1 VNEPLVSL
9 EKPPSPGPPH
19 RADLPLPVE
28 RTLANGMRVIA
39 FAQRSAPK
47 AYAVPLI
54 SAQLIFRGGASA
66 EDETEAGLATL
77 TATLLTQGTATKS
90 AIEIAQAVDGLGA
103 RLDAASGYDAS
114 IVSLTALTHVFPAA
128 FALFDEIVR
137 QPSFPPAEVERVRA
151 KAIGDLALSY
161 SNPSALARFVAQR
174 VAFAAS
180 PYGHPVAGT
189 AETLA
194 GLDRDRVVAFHA
206 QYFRPD
212 NATLIVGGDC
222 AIDEA
227 FALAERQFG
236 GWRASA
242 APLAVRAAS
251 DAPAPRSRV
260 TIVDKP
266 DAGRTAII
274 VGRVGVARRAPNYA
288 AGVVAT
294 AVLSG
299 YSGRLNQEV
308 RVKRGLSYGAGAQL
322 IARREPGLFLASTLV
337 DHTKV
342 GEAVA
347 VILDTL
353 RGLASTAPEPAE
365 LVTRKATISGG
376 FSRSVE
382 TIDGITG
389 VLGELALYDVPLTEL
404 GDYLPEIEAVEP
416 AQVRQFAAQ
425 TFEDPFV
432 VLVGDARHFGA
443 AIAAAYSN
451 VTTIPLAQLD
461 LGRSDAVLRLR
472 SRQVPDR
479 A

>member
-1 VNEPLVSL
+1 MTQPLPVL

-66 EDETEAGLATL
+66 ENETEAGLATL
-77 TATLLTQGTATKS
+77 TSSLLTQGTATKS
-90 AIEIAQAVDGLGA
+90 AVEIAQAVDGLGA

-114 IVSLTALTHVFPAA
+114 IVSLTALTHVFSAA

-137 QPSFPPAEVERVRA
+137 QPSFPQAEVERVRA

-174 VAFAAS
+174 VAFASS
-180 PYGHPVAGT
+180 PYGHPVSGT

-206 QYFRPD
+206 KYFRPD

-222 AIDEA
+222 APEEA
-227 FALAERQFG
+227 FALAEQQFG
-236 GWRASA
+236 GWRAPASTLPALAPFA
-242 APLAVRAAS
+242 APS
-251 DAPAPRSRV
+251 PRSRV
-260 TIVDKP
+260 VIVDKP

-274 VGRVGVARRAPNYA
+274 AGRVGVARRAKNYP

-322 IARREPGLFLASTLV
+322 IARREPGLFLSSTLV

-342 GEAVA
+342 EEAVA

-353 RGLASTAPEPAE
+353 RGLAATAPEAAE

-389 VLGELALYDVPLTEL
+389 VLGELALYDVPLSEL
-404 GDYLPEIEAVEP
+404 GNYLPEIEAVDP
-416 AQVRQFAAQ
+416 AMVQRFAA
-425 TFEDPFV
+425 DICDDLFV
-432 VLVGDARHFGA
+432 VLCGDARIFGA
-443 AIAAAYSN
+443 AIAAAYPN

-461 LGRSDAVLRLR
+461 LGRPDAVR
-472 SRQVPDR
+472 DR
-479 A
+479 

>member
-1 VNEPLVSL
+1 MTQPIATL
-9 EKPPSPGPPH
+9 EKPPSPGAPH
-19 RADLPLPVE
+19 RAELPSPVE

-39 FAQRSAPK
+39 FPQRSAPK

-54 SAQLIFRGGASA
+54 AAQLLVRGGASA
-66 EDETEAGLATL
+66 ESESEAGLASL
-77 TATLLTQGTATKS
+77 TTTLLTQGTTSKS
-90 AIEIAQAVDGLGA
+90 AVEIAQAVDGLGA
-103 RLDAASGYDAS
+103 RLDAASGYDAAV
-114 IVSLTALTHVFPAA
+114 VSLTALTHVFANA
-128 FALFDEIVR
+128 FALFDEIIR
-137 QPSFPPAEVERVRA
+137 QPSFPQAEVERVRA

-161 SNPSALARFVAQR
+161 SSPSALARYVAQR
-174 VAFAAS
+174 VAFGAA

-194 GLDRDRVVAFHA
+194 SLDRDRIVAFHA
-206 QYFRPD
+206 RYFRPD

-222 AIDEA
+222 APEDA

-236 GWRASA
+236 NWRAPETPLPVA
-242 APLAVRAAS
+242 ADVG
-251 DAPAPRSRV
+251 APAPQARV
-260 TIVDKP
+260 VIVDKP
-266 DAGRTAII
+266 DAGRTAVV
-274 VGRVGVARRAPNYA
+274 VGRVAIARRAPSYA
-288 AGVVAT
+288 AGIVAT

-322 IARREPGLFLASTLV
+322 IARREPGMFLSSTLV

-342 GEAVA
+342 EEALK

-353 RGLASTAPEPAE
+353 AGLAAAPPEAAE

-376 FSRSVE
+376 FSRSIE

-404 GDYLPEIEAVEP
+404 GNYLPEIEAVDP
-416 AQVRQFAAQ
+416 GMVQRFAAD
-425 TFEDPFV
+425 TFADQFV
-432 VLVGDARHFGA
+432 VLVGDARAFGA
-443 AIAAAYSN
+443 AIEAAYSN
-451 VTTIPLAQLD
+451 VTTIPFAQLD
-461 LGRSDAVLRLR
+461 LGQPNATA
-472 SRQVPDR
+472 PPG

>member
-1 VNEPLVSL
+1 VRESIPTL
-9 EKPPSPGPPH
+9 EKPPSPGAPH

-28 RTLANGMRVIA
+28 RTLANGLRVIA
-39 FAQRSAPK
+39 FPQRSAPK

-54 SAQLIFRGGASA
+54 AAQLIVRGGASGESEA
-66 EDETEAGLATL
+66 EAGLATL
-77 TATLLTQGTATKS
+77 TTSLLTQGTATKS
-90 AIEIAQAVDGLGA
+90 AVEIAQAVDGLGA

-114 IVSLTALTHVFPAA
+114 IVSLTALSHVFENA

-137 QPSFPPAEVERVRA
+137 RPSFPLAEVERVRA

-161 SNPSALARFVAQR
+161 SSPSALARFVAQR

-194 GLDRDRVVAFHA
+194 TLDRDRIVAFHA
-206 QYFRPD
+206 RYFRPD

-222 AIDEA
+222 DPQEA

-236 GWRASA
+236 NWQRPAT
-242 APLAVRAAS
+242 PLP
-251 DAPAPRSRV
+251 APAAFTAPPPRSRV
-260 TIVDKP
+260 VIVDKP
-266 DAGRTAII
+266 DAGRTAIL
-274 VGRVGVARRAPNYA
+274 VGRVGIARRAPEYA

-322 IARREPGLFLASTLV
+322 IARREPGLFLSSTLV

-342 GEAVA
+342 LEATEV
-347 VILDTL
+347 VLETL
-353 RGLASTAPEPAE
+353 RGLAAAAPEPAE
-365 LVTRKATISGG
+365 LITRKATISGG
-376 FSRSVE
+376 FSRSIE
-382 TIDGITG
+382 TIDGIAG
-389 VLGELALYDVPLTEL
+389 VLGELALYDVPLSEL
-404 GDYLPEIEAVEP
+404 GDYLPEIEAVDP
-416 AQVRQFAAQ
+416 ALVQRFAAA
-425 TFEDPFV
+425 TFEQLFV
-432 VLVGDARHFGA
+432 VLVGDASIFGD
-443 AIAAAYSN
+443 AIAAAYAN

-461 LGRSDAVLRLR
+461 LGRPDALK
-472 SRQVPDR
+472 P
-479 A
+479 